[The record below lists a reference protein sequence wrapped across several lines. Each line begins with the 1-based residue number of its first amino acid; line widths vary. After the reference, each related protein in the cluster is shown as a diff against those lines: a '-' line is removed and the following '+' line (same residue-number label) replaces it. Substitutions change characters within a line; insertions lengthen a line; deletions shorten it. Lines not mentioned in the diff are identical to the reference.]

1 MANHRL
7 SVFEHMGDGNISKV
21 HLSSGTLVTLPPLQ
35 GLEILYPKSSPSP
48 AVQTPAE
55 GSTTGAAAGGAG
67 VGGTKEEPLGGAQG
81 ADSAVKQ
88 SVEPNGNASAYT
100 AEVAAGETTA

>member
-21 HLSSGTLVTLPPLQ
+21 HLSCGPLVTLAPLQ

-55 GSTTGAAAGGAG
+55 GSTAGAAAGAG

-81 ADSAVKQ
+81 ADLAHN
-88 SVEPNGNASAYT
+88 ENTFAPP
-100 AEVAAGETTA
+100 AEVPAGETTA

>member
-21 HLSSGTLVTLPPLQ
+21 HLSSGTLVTLAPLQ

-55 GSTTGAAAGGAG
+55 GSATAGAG
-67 VGGTKEEPLGGAQG
+67 AGGTKGGPLGGAQG
-81 ADSAVKQ
+81 ADFAMA
-88 SVEPNGNASAYT
+88 PNENASAPP
-100 AEVAAGETTA
+100 AEVPAGEATA